1 MRKVRWAAAAAGAVL
16 LIAGCGSGGDPAQD
30 RGSDAPSAGGSAPA
44 KAASDGSGSPDIAA
58 VRTEIAAAATAAGF
72 TERTPDKIPPAL
84 TSCTIRWQSDGAK
97 VTDSRKSY
105 DSTVATLTG
114 GGWKESGRNEERTS
128 VTAAFD
134 KSGWHLIA
142 IHHPQGRVDGT
153 DLDSFIANDTG
164 PACEKLFQEDLAEK
178 TKPQS

>member
-30 RGSDAPSAGGSAPA
+30 RGNDAPSAGGSAPA
-44 KAASDGSGSPDIAA
+44 KAASDGSPDIAA

>member
-16 LIAGCGSGGDPAQD
+16 LIAGCGSGGDPAQEQS
-30 RGSDAPSAGGSAPA
+30 SDAPSAGGSAPA
-44 KAASDGSGSPDIAA
+44 KAASDGSRDIAA

-84 TSCTIRWQSDGAK
+84 TSCTVRWQSDGAK

-105 DSTVATLTG
+105 DSTIATLTS
-114 GGWKESGRNEERTS
+114 GGWKESKRNEERQS
-128 VTAAFD
+128 VTKVFD
-134 KSGWHLIA
+134 KSGWLLVA

-164 PACEKLFQEDLAEK
+164 PACEKLFQEDLADK
-178 TKPQS
+178 TKPQN